1 MVKSKLIETNLRK
14 KINVSEDNYGRF
26 HLPQLNTFR
35 ILLSVTPVLHF
46 QCFGYPYY
54 IIIIYQNV
62 GCWGTQNSGIS
73 KSHFLT
79 RDEWDEPSP
88 GEELGGLPL

>member
-1 MVKSKLIETNLRK
+1 MVKSKLIETKLRK

-26 HLPQLNTFR
+26 HLPQLNAFR
-35 ILLSVTPVLHF
+35 ILLSLPQFYTFSVL
-46 QCFGYPYY
+46 GILNY

>member
-1 MVKSKLIETNLRK
+1 MDDCTCPSSML
-14 KINVSEDNYGRF
+14 SEFCYP
-26 HLPQLNTFR
+26 LPQFYTFSVLGILN
-35 ILLSVTPVLHF
+35 
-46 QCFGYPYY
+46 Y